1 MKETYGAAEPQH
13 SSEMSLRA
21 YLFEKYTK
29 SRGFILRGH
38 IVPLFFKNNL
48 SGFQVSPFYTSKLYE
63 E

>member
-1 MKETYGAAEPQH
+1 VKETYGAAEPQH

-38 IVPLFFKNNL
+38 IVPLFSKIICLDFK
-48 SGFQVSPFYTSKLYE
+48 
-63 E
+63 